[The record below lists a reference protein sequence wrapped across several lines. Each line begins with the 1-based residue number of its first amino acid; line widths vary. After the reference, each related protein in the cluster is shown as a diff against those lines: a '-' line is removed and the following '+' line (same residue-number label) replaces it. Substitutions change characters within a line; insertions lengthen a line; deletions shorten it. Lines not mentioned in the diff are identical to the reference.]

1 MCTLLHLEMVTGC
14 NHLVMVLDCIHL
26 VTKKHIQN
34 LICYWNYLLVLVQD
48 IRAMVLG
55 DMNQMVMVLDS
66 EKELLTRNLESVVC
80 KQVTQHHLDNH
91 LLGMMVFLEYL
102 DDRILQ
108 IRLLAYLEL
117 AIKIIKCSR

>member
-14 NHLVMVLDCIHL
+14 NHLVMVLGCIHL

-80 KQVTQHHLDNH
+80 KQVTQHHPDNR

-117 AIKIIKCSR
+117 ANKIIKCSR